1 MIEVL
6 LILGALALVAACGA
20 FVAAEFSFVTVDR
33 GTVDRAVEN
42 GEPGAKGVQ
51 SALRSLST
59 QLSSAQVGITVTNL
73 LIGYMAEPSIARLVD
88 GPLESIGIPEDVVP
102 GIALGIALDPRD
114 GRDDGVRRARAEEPR
129 DRQAAGDGQGRPGLP
144 ARVHAR
150 CRLRSS
156 RSSTTPRTRSCAG
169 SASSRRRSWRPPGR
183 PRSSPRSSAA
193 RRRRARCTAA
203 PRRCCSAHSR
213 SASAPRTRS

>member
-1 MIEVL
+1 MIEIL
-6 LILGALALVAACGA
+6 LILVALALVVACGA

-42 GEPGAKGVQ
+42 GRPWRPGVQ

-102 GIALGIALDPRD
+102 GHRARDRAHPRH

-144 ARVHAR
+144 ARLHAR
-150 CRLRSS
+150 
-156 RSSTTPRTRSCAG
+156 
-169 SASSRRRSWRPPGR
+169 PP
-183 PRSSPRSSAA
+183 A
-193 RRRRARCTAA
+193 
-203 PRRCCSAHSR
+203 
-213 SASAPRTRS
+213 

>member
-51 SALRSLST
+51 TALRSLST

-102 GIALGIALDPRD
+102 GIALGIALILATGATMVFGELVPKNLAIARPMSTARMVA
-114 GRDDGVRRARAEEPR
+114 GIQAGFSRVLSFFIGGLNGSANWIVRRLGVEPQEE
-129 DRQAAGDGQGRPGLP
+129 
-144 ARVHAR
+144 
-150 CRLRSS
+150 LRSA
-156 RSSTTPRTRSCAG
+156 RSSTEL
-169 SASSRRRSWRPPGR
+169 SSLI
-183 PRSSPRSSAA
+183 A
-193 RRRRARCTAA
+193 
-203 PRRCCSAHSR
+203 R
-213 SASAPRTRS
+213 SAEESFRFLREV